1 MYSNIVDSCEEAD
14 ISSLTTSV
22 QLLDQPQ
29 GESVLNDE
37 CCSPCIVS
45 PLRLT
50 HQAVQ
55 LSPGDDEVL
64 DMEKWKE
71 EEMAKFKQQV
81 GRVKINYYFVLR
93 CLRPFGF
100 THYLIAD
107 RNYGVNFSEVNFYST
122 VIK

>member
-71 EEMAKFKQQV
+71 EEIEVMATYK
-81 GRVKINYYFVLR
+81 
-93 CLRPFGF
+93 
-100 THYLIAD
+100 
-107 RNYGVNFSEVNFYST
+107 
-122 VIK
+122 